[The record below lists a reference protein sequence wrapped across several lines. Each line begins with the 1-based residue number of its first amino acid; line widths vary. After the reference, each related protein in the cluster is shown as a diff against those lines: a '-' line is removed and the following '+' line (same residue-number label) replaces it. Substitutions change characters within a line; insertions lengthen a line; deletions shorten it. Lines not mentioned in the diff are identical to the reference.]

1 LQHHGQLERA
11 WVVGAEGL
19 LALRLVRVAG
29 VEAGKHEVV
38 SGLSA
43 GEIVVAEPT
52 SDLVEGTPVTQ
63 L

>member
-1 LQHHGQLERA
+1 
-11 WVVGAEGL
+11 
-19 LALRLVRVAG
+19 VAG

-52 SDLVEGTPVTQ
+52 SDLVEGTSVTQ
-63 L
+63 R